1 MEELQKKLGYSFKDN
16 SLLRKALKHSSYANE
31 NKAEGECNERLEF
44 LGDSVLG
51 FSVATYLYKNYPN
64 LPEGKMTRLR
74 SEMVCEENLAK
85 AAKELGLGDKL
96 LLGKGEEKGGG
107 RARPSISAD
116 AVEAVIAAVYLDAG
130 YEQADRLINDLII
143 SNFVIDDNALL
154 VDYKT
159 RLQELVQSKA
169 GQKLTYEELSEEGPD
184 HAKVFTVAAL
194 LNGDTI
200 AVGKGKSKKIAEQ
213 EAAKEALIK
222 LK

>member
-1 MEELQKKLGYSFKDN
+1 MEELQKKLGYEFKDK

-31 NKAEGECNERLEF
+31 NKSEGECNERLEF

-74 SEMVCEENLAK
+74 AEMVCEENLAK
-85 AAKELGLGDKL
+85 AAKELGLGEKL

-107 RARPSISAD
+107 RNRPSISAD
-116 AVEAVIAAVYLDAG
+116 AMEAVIAAIFLDSG
-130 YEQADRLINDLII
+130 YAQADRLINELII

-159 RLQELVQSKA
+159 RLQELVQRKP
-169 GQKLTYEELSEEGPD
+169 GQHLGYEEMGEEGPD
-184 HAKVFTVAAL
+184 HAKVFTVAAV
-194 LNGDTI
+194 LNGETLAI
-200 AVGKGKSKKIAEQ
+200 GVGKSKKLAEQ
-213 EAAKEALIK
+213 EAAKTALGK
-222 LK
+222 LR

>member
-1 MEELQKKLGYSFKDN
+1 MEELQKKLGYEFKDK
-16 SLLRKALKHSSYANE
+16 SLLKKALKHSSYANE

-51 FSVATYLYKNYPN
+51 FSVATYLYKNFPN

-85 AAKELGLGDKL
+85 AAKELGLGEKL

-107 RARPSISAD
+107 RNRPSISAD
-116 AVEAVIAAVYLDAG
+116 AMEAVIAAIFLDSG
-130 YEQADRLINDLII
+130 YDEADRLINDLII

-159 RLQELVQSKA
+159 RLQELVQRKA
-169 GQKLTYEELSEEGPD
+169 GQHLVYEEMGEEGPD
-184 HAKVFTVAAL
+184 HDKVFTVAAV
-194 LNGDTI
+194 LNGETL
-200 AVGKGKSKKIAEQ
+200 AVGVGKSKKIAEQ
-213 EAAKEALIK
+213 DAAKAALGK

>member
-1 MEELQKKLGYSFKDN
+1 MEELQKKLGYEFKDK
-16 SLLRKALKHSSYANE
+16 SLLKKALKHSSYANE

-51 FSVATYLYKNYPN
+51 FSVATYLYKNFPN

-85 AAKELGLGDKL
+85 AAKELGLGEKL

-107 RARPSISAD
+107 RNRPSISAD
-116 AVEAVIAAVYLDAG
+116 AMEAVIAAIFLDSG
-130 YEQADRLINDLII
+130 YDEADRLINDLII

-159 RLQELVQSKA
+159 RLQELVQRKA
-169 GQKLTYEELSEEGPD
+169 GQHLVYEEMGEEGPD
-184 HAKVFTVAAL
+184 HDKVFTVAAV
-194 LNGDTI
+194 LNGETLAI
-200 AVGKGKSKKIAEQ
+200 GVGKSKKIAEQ
-213 EAAKEALIK
+213 DAAKAALGK

>member
-1 MEELQKKLGYSFKDN
+1 MEELQKKLGYEFKDK
-16 SLLRKALKHSSYANE
+16 SLLKKALKHSSYANE
-31 NKAEGECNERLEF
+31 NKSEGECNERLEF

-85 AAKELGLGDKL
+85 AAKELDLGEKL

-107 RARPSISAD
+107 RNRPSISAD
-116 AVEAVIAAVYLDAG
+116 AMEAVIAAIFLDSG
-130 YEQADRLINDLII
+130 YDEADRLINDLII

-159 RLQELVQSKA
+159 RLQELVQRKA
-169 GQKLTYEELSEEGPD
+169 GQHLVYEEMGEEGPD
-184 HAKVFTVAAL
+184 HDKVFTVAAV
-194 LNGDTI
+194 LNGETL
-200 AVGKGKSKKIAEQ
+200 AVGVGKSKKIAEQ
-213 EAAKEALIK
+213 DAAKAALGK

>member
-1 MEELQKKLGYSFKDN
+1 MEELQKKLGYEFKDK
-16 SLLRKALKHSSYANE
+16 SLLKKALKHSSYANE

-85 AAKELGLGDKL
+85 AAKELGLGEKL

-107 RARPSISAD
+107 RNRPSISAD
-116 AVEAVIAAVYLDAG
+116 AMEAVIAAIFLDSG
-130 YEQADRLINDLII
+130 YDEADRLINDLII

-159 RLQELVQSKA
+159 RLQELVQRKA
-169 GQKLTYEELSEEGPD
+169 GQHLVYEEMGEEGPD
-184 HAKVFTVAAL
+184 HDKVFTVAAV
-194 LNGDTI
+194 LNGETL
-200 AVGKGKSKKIAEQ
+200 AVGVGKSKKIAEQ
-213 EAAKEALIK
+213 DAAKAALGK

>member
-1 MEELQKKLGYSFKDN
+1 MEELQKKLGYKFKDK
-16 SLLRKALKHSSYANE
+16 SLLKKALKHSSYANE
-31 NKAEGECNERLEF
+31 NKSEGECNERLEF

-74 SEMVCEENLAK
+74 AEMVCEENLAK
-85 AAKELGLGDKL
+85 AAKELGLGEKL

-107 RARPSISAD
+107 RSRPSISAD
-116 AVEAVIAAVYLDAG
+116 AMEAVIAAVFLDSG
-130 YEQADRLINDLII
+130 YDEADRLINDLII

-159 RLQELVQSKA
+159 RLQELVQRKP
-169 GQKLTYEELSEEGPD
+169 GQHLTYDEMGEEGPD
-184 HAKVFTVAAL
+184 HAKVFTVAAV
-194 LNGDTI
+194 LNGKTL
-200 AVGKGKSKKIAEQ
+200 AVGVGKSKKLAEQ
-213 EAAKEALIK
+213 EAAKAALNL